1 MKTNVK
7 PLVAI
12 LLSLVMIMSFSLAG
26 CGSSDNGS
34 DGKTFTVAVTQEID
48 SLNPLSAWLE
58 VSHEALLLM
67 YDPLVRYDKN
77 LEPEPCLAESWE
89 VSPDQLTWTFHL
101 VKDVKWSDGEPF
113 TSKDVK
119 FTYEFY
125 KENDSYLYSSYLSDM
140 DNIKCPDDN
149 TLVIVTKEPKAN
161 MLMNT
166 SPIVPEHIW
175 KDVKDP
181 YNWANAKPVGT
192 GPYNFAQK
200 EEGFLK
206 LSKNPNYFGTK
217 ATVENI
223 VFALYENTD
232 TAAQALMLGEIDG
245 AISLSA
251 PQIEQLKKEDNISVI
266 QQQVPGFSML
276 SINMSAADK
285 GGNGNP
291 LLRDKA
297 VREAIEYCT
306 DRGKIVDMIYGG
318 AALKGSTFINPDTT
332 YAYKVPEQ
340 DLRNYNTKKAA
351 AILEKAGYKDT
362 NGDGIREDSNGKKL
376 SFKLAAISDNTEEV
390 KTGSMIASGCKDA
403 GIEVKIVTMDS
414 GALYDDVAAYNYDLY
429 ITGWGADVDPSAIAA
444 IFTSDELG
452 NLNDSGYSNT
462 KYDNLF
468 KKQQTIM
475 DEKKRVAMV
484 QEMQKMVYDDV
495 PYVIY
500 AYDNYIQAIR
510 TDRWTGFEQIPT
522 STGGYFINLT
532 DLNYINLKPAK

>member
-192 GPYNFAQK
+192 GPFIIA
-200 EEGFLK
+200 
-206 LSKNPNYFGTK
+206 KN
-217 ATVENI
+217 E
-223 VFALYENTD
+223 
-232 TAAQALMLGEIDG
+232 
-245 AISLSA
+245 
-251 PQIEQLKKEDNISVI
+251 
-266 QQQVPGFSML
+266 
-276 SINMSAADK
+276 
-285 GGNGNP
+285 
-291 LLRDKA
+291 
-297 VREAIEYCT
+297 
-306 DRGKIVDMIYGG
+306 
-318 AALKGSTFINPDTT
+318 
-332 YAYKVPEQ
+332 
-340 DLRNYNTKKAA
+340 
-351 AILEKAGYKDT
+351 
-362 NGDGIREDSNGKKL
+362 
-376 SFKLAAISDNTEEV
+376 
-390 KTGSMIASGCKDA
+390 
-403 GIEVKIVTMDS
+403 
-414 GALYDDVAAYNYDLY
+414 
-429 ITGWGADVDPSAIAA
+429 
-444 IFTSDELG
+444 
-452 NLNDSGYSNT
+452 
-462 KYDNLF
+462 
-468 KKQQTIM
+468 
-475 DEKKRVAMV
+475 
-484 QEMQKMVYDDV
+484 
-495 PYVIY
+495 
-500 AYDNYIQAIR
+500 
-510 TDRWTGFEQIPT
+510 
-522 STGGYFINLT
+522 
-532 DLNYINLKPAK
+532 PAKE